1 MDTVSIVALL
11 VFVLL
16 LFLGVPISFSMLIVG
31 FGGLVAVIGLVPA
44 LTSAKTILYHSVSNW
59 LYVCVP
65 MFILMG
71 HFANKSG
78 IITDIFGFFQV
89 WFGRL
94 PGALAIVAIASSALF
109 AFATGSSLA
118 AAAVL
123 GKVTLP
129 EMDRHG
135 YSRNL
140 SLGTIA
146 AGGSLGNLI
155 PPSIG
160 LVMFGIITNQ
170 SIGKLLLG
178 AIVPGLVVALIF
190 ILFIVARVLRNPN
203 LVSGAPATASTLQQK
218 WRSFKGV
225 WGMFV
230 LIGLVLGSIFLG
242 IATVTEAAGVG
253 AFGSLVIYIARRR
266 FEWKEFLETVED
278 TAQLTAMIFL
288 LIASVSL
295 FTRFLTFSGFTKE
308 MGSLA
313 VAYAGVPPALIIAVV
328 CLIFVV
334 CGCLM
339 DATSLLLVL
348 TPIVFPIVTGLGY
361 DPIWWGVM
369 TVAMIEI
376 GFLTPPV
383 GLVAYVLKSVCDATL
398 VDIFRSILPFVGAWF
413 LAIVLFSLFPQIVLF
428 LPNLM
433 TGN

>member
-1 MDTVSIVALL
+1 MDTVSLVALL
-11 VFVLL
+11 VFLCLL
-16 LFLGVPISFSMLIVG
+16 VLGVPIAFSMLIVG
-31 FGGLVAVIGLVPA
+31 FGGLVAVIGLAPA
-44 LTSAKTILYHSVSNW
+44 LTSAKTVMYHSVANW

-71 HFANKSG
+71 HLANRSG
-78 IITDIFGFFQV
+78 IIKDIFGFFQT

-94 PGALAIVAIASSALF
+94 PGALAIVTIASSALF

-135 YSRNL
+135 YSRSL

-160 LVMFGIITNQ
+160 LVMYGIITNQ
-170 SIGKLLLG
+170 SIGKLLLA
-178 AIVPGLVVALIF
+178 AILPGLAVAFLFVLLIVF
-190 ILFIVARVLRNPN
+190 RVWKSPE
-203 LVSGAPATASTLQQK
+203 LVSSSLETTPTLQQK

-225 WGMFV
+225 WGISL
-230 LIGLVLGSIFLG
+230 LIFLVLGSIFFG
-242 IATVTEAAGVG
+242 IATVTEAASVG
-253 AFGSLVIYIARRR
+253 AFGSLVIYVARGK
-266 FEWKEFLETVED
+266 FSWKDFWETLGD

-295 FTRFLTFSGFTKE
+295 FTRFLTFSGFTRD
-308 MGSLA
+308 MGA
-313 VAYAGVPPALIIAVV
+313 MVVGEAGVPPALIIVAIY
-328 CLIFVV
+328 LIFLV

-348 TPIVFPIVTGLGY
+348 TPIVFPIITKLGF

-383 GLVAYVLKSVCDATL
+383 GLVAYVLKSVCDASL
-398 VDIFRSILPFVGAWF
+398 VEIFWSICPFVGAWF
-413 LAIVLFSLFPQIVLF
+413 LAVALFNLFPQIVLF

-433 TGN
+433 IGR